1 MHSFITNSVAEVAV
15 TVVDVVVPLIAL
27 GFDIFQLVNNLV
39 QSRGPGLYSPVKLP
53 PNVINRECV
62 TVCVCVCMHVCKYS
76 KMVGYL
82 LLGEG
87 KCEGGNR
94 LIHSALLSI

>member
-1 MHSFITNSVAEVAV
+1 MVEVAV

-27 GFDIFQLVNNLV
+27 GYDIFQLVNNLV

-53 PNVINRECV
+53 PYVINRECV
-62 TVCVCVCMHVCKYS
+62 TVCVYVCMHVCKYS
-76 KMVGYL
+76 KMVGCL

-87 KCEGGNR
+87 KCEGRNR
-94 LIHSALLSI
+94 LIHNALLSI